1 MVKPKK
7 KLKKILLMIGVTG
20 GIYLVFK
27 YILPLVIPFF
37 IAGVVAVL
45 LYPSAVLLSTRLS
58 FQMRGRRFKIPVCLI
73 GILELLLFLTAVG
86 IWLWAGGQRLYREGR
101 LLLTRLPEWLE
112 HLDIWLT
119 GLCYNIEET
128 FELQAGVL
136 VHICRDMIRS
146 LATKLKDGIMPYL
159 MSNSVTIFSIMVGS
173 GVMLIIMILAVALF
187 LQEMPDIRRW
197 CRRSPFR
204 SELRLIRDRLALL
217 GKVYIKAQGMILLIT
232 TSICIFGLFIMGNP
246 YSILL
251 GIVIGILDALPVLGT
266 GSVFIPWILVSL
278 FTKQWKRALLLLAI
292 YLICYFLRQY
302 LEARLIGKQVG
313 LSPLVTLVTIF
324 AGLQLFGLTGVIL
337 GPIGLMLVLDFT
349 ASIEEGWDRKTDT

>member
-1 MVKPKK
+1 MVKPKE
-7 KLKKILLMIGVTG
+7 KLKKIILIIGVTG
-20 GIYLVFK
+20 GIYLFFK

-37 IAGVVAVL
+37 IAGVIATL
-45 LYPSAVLLSTRLS
+45 IYPSAYLLSTRLS
-58 FQMRGRRFKIPVCLI
+58 FNVRERQIKMPVCLI

-112 HLDIWLT
+112 HVDVWLT

-128 FELQAGVL
+128 FELQTGVL
-136 VHICRDMIRS
+136 VHICRDMIRG

-159 MSNSVTIFSIMVGS
+159 MSNSVSIFSIMVGS
-173 GVMLIIMILAVALF
+173 GVLLIIMILAVALF
-187 LQEMPDIRRW
+187 LQEMPEIRKW

-217 GKVYIKAQGMILLIT
+217 GKVYIKAQGIILLIT
-232 TSICIFGLFIMGNP
+232 TSICILGLFIMGNP

-251 GIVIGILDALPVLGT
+251 GIVIGVLDALPVLGT
-266 GSVFIPWILVSL
+266 GSVFIPWVLISL
-278 FTKQWKRALLLLAI
+278 FTKEWKRALCLLAI

-324 AGLQLFGLTGVIL
+324 AGLQLFGLAGVIL

-349 ASIEEGWDRKTDT
+349 ATIEEGWNQKTDT